1 MSERPITTLQAMIL
15 ASESA
20 RELYDLHD
28 ELARAEARVSG
39 DLMIAPTDPRL
50 VAYRVG
56 FADGD
61 EYRFWAEDAHHAV
74 EQAADAEPEQKIV
87 YVRLELQD
95 QSA

>member
-1 MSERPITTLQAMIL
+1 MAERPIATLQAMIL
-15 ASESA
+15 TSESA

-28 ELARAEARVSG
+28 EIARAEARASG
-39 DLMIAPTDPRL
+39 DLAVYTSDPRL

-74 EQAADAEPEQKIV
+74 EQATDAEPEQKIV
-87 YVRLELQD
+87 YVRLELQG